1 MGYLLDPDL
10 GGKNRRKLKAEI
22 LNERKL
28 NQENLRD
35 NYYSIATFAYKQNNV
50 PCEIVNRIILL
61 SL

>member
-35 NYYSIATFAYKQNNV
+35 NYYSIATFAYKQNTMFLAK
-50 PCEIVNRIILL
+50 LL
-61 SL
+61 IGLFC

>member
-35 NYYSIATFAYKQNNV
+35 NYYSIATFAYKQNTMF
-50 PCEIVNRIILL
+50 LAKL
-61 SL
+61 